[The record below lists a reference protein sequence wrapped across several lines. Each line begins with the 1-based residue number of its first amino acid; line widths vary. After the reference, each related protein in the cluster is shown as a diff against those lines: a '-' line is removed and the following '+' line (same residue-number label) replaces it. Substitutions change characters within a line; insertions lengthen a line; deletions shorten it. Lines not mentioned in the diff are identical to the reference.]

1 MNVQE
6 IAVFTVFF
14 IALAYL
20 GQMLY
25 RNFTAKNSCGTSC
38 KCAGNFSSVEPKKD

>member
-14 IALAYL
+14 IALVYL

-25 RNFTAKNSCGTSC
+25 RNFTAKNSCGISC